1 MITKRLK
8 DMSSRQ
14 RDLIEK
20 ICRIYCEHRGL
31 GPDIMTPCLSE
42 SGGITQQSKWKLW
55 VPRFAPLV
63 EALDAAGYTIISTE
77 ADKP

>member
-1 MITKRLK
+1 MTERLK
-8 DMSSRQ
+8 DIPSR
-14 RDLIEK
+14 RRNLLEK
-20 ICRIYCEHRGL
+20 ICRIYCERRGL
-31 GPDIMTPCLSE
+31 NPDSATPCLSE

-55 VPRFAPLV
+55 VPRFAPLA